1 MISEKVFKTFRALKK
16 TRMVRANL
24 LFSQRVPKKR
34 KFVSKRQRRR
44 ELSNFKRMKLL
55 VSTPNGTRTNGI
67 RRSSGKVSFKSV
79 RSLLALKP

>member
-1 MISEKVFKTFRALKK
+1 LISEKVFKTFRALKK

-24 LFSQRVPKKR
+24 LFSQRVLKKR

-44 ELSNFKRMKLL
+44 GLSNFKRMKLL
-55 VSTPNGTRTNGI
+55 VSTTNGTRTNGN
-67 RRSSGKVSFKSV
+67 RKSSGKVSFKSV